1 MDCNLSNLSEWIV
14 GKVFFQ
20 RHVERS
26 GAYRCNDDVG
36 NDSDQGDDDS
46 HDDDR

>member
-1 MDCNLSNLSEWIV
+1 MDCNLTNLSEWIL
-14 GKVFFQ
+14 GEVFFQ

-36 NDSDQGDDDS
+36 NDSGQGDDD
-46 HDDDR
+46 R